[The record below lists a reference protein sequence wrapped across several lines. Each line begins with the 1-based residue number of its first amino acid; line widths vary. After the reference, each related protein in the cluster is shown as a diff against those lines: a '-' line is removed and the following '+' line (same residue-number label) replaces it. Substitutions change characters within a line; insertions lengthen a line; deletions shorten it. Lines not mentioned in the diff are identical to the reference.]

1 MSNNTIYIA
10 AAGSGKTTLILNQ
23 VFAKLTDG
31 NLEKKIGIIT
41 YTRKNQE
48 NIKARILKKFQY
60 IPSSIQL
67 MGWYSFLLDYWIR
80 PFKGDVLP
88 ELYDRHVGMYFTD
101 HPSGLR
107 KGNNGTY
114 YRTYKKGELW
124 KKYFIKNKCDLF
136 SDKLSEFAMECFNL
150 NKNELINRISNIFDV
165 IYVDEAQDLSG
176 WDFDIIKILA
186 KSQKI
191 DVILCGDPRQNTYST
206 NFGIKNEAYNGS
218 PDSYAKNCINTS
230 AHQYINIDYKTLQ
243 ASHRCCEGIC
253 NFSNN
258 LMLSL
263 PKTYACE
270 CEKCRKQRS
279 QYSHKQGMFLLSS
292 SMEQSYIDSCK
303 PISLIWDIR
312 FKRSVKTKEYFN
324 YAESKGLEFDTVL
337 IYPTK
342 MVLDYLAGKQTLNN
356 LSLRKLYVA
365 ITRARYSCA
374 IVVPDGFDNTNCHL
388 DFWSK

>member
-10 AAGSGKTTLILNQ
+10 AAGSGKTTLILDQ
-23 VFAKLTDG
+23 VFAKLTDS
-31 NLEKKIGIIT
+31 NFEKKIGIIT

-60 IPSSIQL
+60 IPSRIQL

-101 HPSGLR
+101 QPSGLR

-124 KKYFIKNKCDLF
+124 KKYFIKNKCDFF

-176 WDFDIIKILA
+176 WDFDIMKILA

-191 DVILCGDPRQNTYST
+191 DIILCGDPRQNTYST

-243 ASHRCCEGIC
+243 ATHRCCEGIC

-258 LMLSL
+258 LMRNL
-263 PKTYACE
+263 PKTHVCE
-270 CEKCRKQRS
+270 CERCRKKRS

-292 SMEQSYIDSCK
+292 SMEQSYIDSCE

-312 FKRSVKTKEYFN
+312 FKSNVKTKEYFN

-342 MVLDYLAGKQTLNN
+342 TILDYLAGKLTLSD

-374 IVVPDGFDNTNCHL
+374 IVVPDGFNNTNCHL
-388 DFWSK
+388 NFWSD